1 MRHLMVLLAA
11 LGLISC
17 SERPGDVAVAAK
29 PEAPRIP
36 RIAVIPKGTAHVFWQ
51 TVHAGAIAAA
61 QQYRVEIAWK
71 GPESETEF
79 DKQRGIVEDYLNAGV
94 SAIVL
99 APCDEPA
106 LVPIIE
112 AAAEAGKPV
121 VIFDS
126 LAKTEMY
133 VSYVATDN
141 YLGGVKAAEMMGKV
155 LDGKGKVAVICVQ
168 PGGASTTQRE
178 NGFKET
184 LQKNFPGIQIVASKY
199 GMSDRAKSMAAAED
213 ILTANADLN
222 AFFGPNESSTFGAL
236 MALQKHNKAKAI
248 HLVGFDSSPELLK
261 ALKEGEIDALI
272 VQNPFMMGFKAVEAA
287 ALAVQGWEVERR
299 IDTGVTAVT
308 RENMDDPKI
317 KEILEP
323 DIGKFLKQ

>member
-1 MRHLMVLLAA
+1 MKMRHLVVLLTVA
-11 LGLISC
+11 GLIAC
-17 SERPGDVAVAAK
+17 SERPGDVSASLK
-29 PEAPRIP
+29 PVETKAT
-36 RIAVIPKGTAHVFWQ
+36 RIAVIPKGTANVFWQ

-61 QQYRVEIAWK
+61 QQCGVEIAWK
-71 GPESETEF
+71 GPESETEV

-94 SAIVL
+94 NAIVL
-99 APCDEPA
+99 APCDENA
-106 LVPIIE
+106 LVPLIE
-112 AAAEAGKPV
+112 ATVQAGKPV

-126 LAKTEMY
+126 SAKTEMY
-133 VSYVATDN
+133 TSYVATDH

-155 LDGKGKVAVICVQ
+155 LDGKGKVAVVAVQ

-184 LQKNFPGIQIVASKY
+184 LQKSFPGIQIVASKY
-199 GMSDRAKSMAAAED
+199 GTSDPMAVAED

-222 AFFGPNESSTFGAL
+222 AFFGPNESSAFGAL

-261 ALKEGEIDALI
+261 ALKEGEIDALV
-272 VQNPFMMGFKAVEAA
+272 VQNPFMIGYKAVEAA
-287 ALAVQGWEVERR
+287 AQAVFGAEVERR
-299 IDTGVTAVT
+299 IDTGVTVVT
-308 RENMDDPKI
+308 RENVDDPKI

-323 DIGKFLKQ
+323 DIGKFLKK